1 MTMFRPRTIALSAL
15 ILSMPLFGVLG
26 PKAATAPTTP
36 LPGYQHQSITA
47 AHRPQPLASALWFP
61 ASGGEPTGVGGNA
74 LFDPTLVLNGAQP
87 TGRDHPLVLISH
99 GSGGNMDQ
107 MGWLASVLVARGAIV
122 AGVNHAGST
131 SGDSRPLASTRVWDR
146 AGDLRVV
153 LDAVLADPEFG
164 PRIDRRRITALGFS
178 MGGATAL
185 HLAGARMDR
194 AAFAA
199 ACARLGEK
207 APDCTFLTG
216 AGIDIATLPAA
227 WEGDMSD
234 PRIGAVVAI
243 DAGYGHAMT
252 KASLSAIDIP
262 TLLITL
268 GGPGTPW
275 RETGMGPEGA
285 NLAAK
290 IPDARSLELAP
301 AWHFSFL
308 PPCGRLGPLFVW
320 LAREEPICS
329 DPAGTDRDA
338 LHDLISREVADF
350 LDLPEASGFD
360 PAQNP

>member
-1 MTMFRPRTIALSAL
+1 MFRPRTIALSAL
-15 ILSMPLFGVLG
+15 ILALPLFAVFG
-26 PKAATAPTTP
+26 PKAATTPTTP
-36 LPGYQHQSITA
+36 LPGYQRQSITV
-47 AHRPQPLASALWFP
+47 AHRPQPLAVALWFP
-61 ASGGEPTGVGGNA
+61 ASGGRPTEVGGNA
-74 LFDPTLVLNGAQP
+74 LFDPTPVLEGAQP

-99 GSGGNMDQ
+99 GSGGNKDQ
-107 MGWLASVLVARGAIV
+107 MGWLASALVARGAIV

-131 SGDSRPLASTRVWDR
+131 SGDSQPLASTRVWDR
-146 AGDLRVV
+146 AGDLRAL

-164 PRIDRRRITALGFS
+164 PRIDRGRITALGFS

-185 HLAGARMDR
+185 HLGGARMDR
-194 AAFAA
+194 ASFAA
-199 ACARLGEK
+199 ACARLGDK

-234 PRIGAVVAI
+234 PRIGRVVAI

-252 KASLSAIDIP
+252 KASLSAIEIP

-275 RETGMGPEGA
+275 RETGMGPDGA

-290 IPDARSLELAP
+290 IPGATAVELAP

-308 PPCGRLGPLFVW
+308 PPCGRLGPLLVW
-320 LAREEPICS
+320 LAGEEPICS

-338 LHDLISREVADF
+338 VHDLMSHKVADF
-350 LDLPEASGFD
+350 LHLSEARGFD
-360 PAQNP
+360 LAQTP